1 MARAQRNGT
10 LAGRSSDEAPAAAA
24 GGRAWLPVV
33 ATLVGGLVLTAL
45 IFVLLA
51 SGERERARNE
61 FERAAR
67 DRFLSVARE
76 LEQGLTGLQGLSA
89 YAYTNPGM
97 SSEAFAALARHL
109 LGISPGLDTLA
120 WAPREG
126 QAGAERYPLARVY
139 PSEGASLV
147 VGADLLQ
154 RPEFAATVT
163 AARDGGRLVL
173 SEPFPRGGEGES
185 RGVLA
190 AVPVYR
196 TLVSGADE
204 RRRQQDIIG
213 VAIAVLDPQR
223 LVEGALSRLD
233 PVKVELRLFD
243 LGAPR
248 GRQLLYH
255 PLGSLRGAVM
265 ATYLAD
271 PESFAAV
278 EHLQRTVEI
287 AQRQW
292 LVVATPA
299 PGQFLASLGSR
310 PWWALLVGVALSLAV
325 AFWLR
330 ATVGRHGQVEAMV
343 ALREAQLAESDL
355 RFRQLTEGASLV
367 FWIANVENGQ
377 MLYLSPAFETVWGY
391 EPEQIFQRPEL
402 RREAVHP
409 EDRDRLRR
417 LVRAAHGTEGYDTEY
432 RILRADGEL
441 RWVRER
447 AHAVRNGAG
456 LVYRLAG
463 VSEDVTARHREEAV
477 SAVQEAQLRAC
488 VEALP
493 EAVLT
498 IATDGRIESLNP
510 AAERQFGYAADE
522 LIGGPVAVL
531 LPGYEPTAPI
541 DPARPLTGVRRG
553 GGRFPALVP
562 TSDYDDAEGR
572 HYVCL
577 VHDLTALG
585 QSQTVSSRER
595 ERAQAIL
602 SSITEAVVTT
612 DGLGRVD
619 FLSPLAERM
628 TGWNGTLA
636 LGQPL
641 PSIVRLRDAATG
653 VERSDLA
660 LAAGTLDALRLIR
673 RDGSELAVHCS
684 VAPIRSLG
692 QDVGGVVL
700 VLRAAGEHPAATA
713 ADASPATAGPATAGG
728 IEPTDASKTAGR
740 DPLTG
745 LPDRPGFVARLDA
758 ALVAVRGGGPQ
769 RTLIYLTL
777 RQMHSLTALGGEAM
791 ADRARAGAAQ
801 ALIDVLGPR
810 DLAARVGADEFA
822 LLLEGWNAATL
833 PEQLAEIRAALGQY
847 SVEVQGR
854 THRVDADI
862 GAIPIDATSG
872 DSLDAMA
879 AADLACHRARTASR
893 ASA

>member
-1 MARAQRNGT
+1 MARAQRKANIT
-10 LAGRSSDEAPAAAA
+10 ARSAEDAAA
-24 GGRAWLPVV
+24 GERRPWLPAL
-33 ATLVGGLVLTAL
+33 ATLIGGLLLTAA
-45 IFVLLA
+45 IFLLLA
-51 SGERERARNE
+51 SGERERAHDE

-76 LEQGLTGLQGLSA
+76 LEQGLTGLQGLA
-89 YAYTNPGM
+89 AFVYTNPGM
-97 SSEAFAALARHL
+97 SAEAFDALSRHL
-109 LGISPGLDTLA
+109 LSLSPGLDTLA
-120 WAPREG
+120 WAARDAQG
-126 QAGAERYPLARVY
+126 GGERYLLSRLY
-139 PSEGASLV
+139 PAEGASLV
-147 VGADLLQ
+147 AGADLLA
-154 RPEFAATVT
+154 RPEFAATVI

-173 SEPFPRGGEGES
+173 SEPFPRGGDGES

-196 TLVSGADE
+196 ALISNADE
-204 RRRQQDIIG
+204 RRRRQDIVG

-255 PLGSLRGAVM
+255 PLGSLRGAAM
-265 ATYLAD
+265 ASYLAD
-271 PESFAAV
+271 PEAFGAV
-278 EHLQRTVEI
+278 EHLQRRIEI
-287 AQRQW
+287 AQREW

-299 PGQFLASLGSR
+299 PGQFFASLGSR
-310 PWWALLVGVALSLAV
+310 PWWALAVGLALTLAV

-343 ALREAQLAESDL
+343 ALREAELSESAL
-355 RFRQLTEGASLV
+355 RFHQLTEGAPLV
-367 FWIANVENGQ
+367 LWIASVENGQ
-377 MLYLSPAFETVWGY
+377 MLYLSPAFESVWGFT
-391 EPEQIFQRPEL
+391 PEQVFQRPGL
-402 RREAVHP
+402 RRELVHP

-417 LVRAAHGTEGYDTEY
+417 LVRNAAQNEGYDTEY
-432 RILRADGEL
+432 RIQRQDGEL
-441 RWVRER
+441 RWIRER
-447 AHAVRNGAG
+447 AHAVRNAAG
-456 LVYRLAG
+456 VVYRLAG
-463 VSEDVTARHREEAV
+463 LSEDVTAQHRRAAEA
-477 SAVQEAQLRAC
+477 AVQDARLRAC
-488 VEALP
+488 FESLP
-493 EAVLT
+493 EAVL
-498 IATDGRIESLNP
+498 IVGADGCIESMNP
-510 AAERQFGYAADE
+510 AAERQFGCAADE
-522 LIGGPVAVL
+522 MLGGPVAVL
-531 LPGYEPTAPI
+531 LPGYDPLAPL
-541 DPARPLTGVRRG
+541 DPSRPLTGVRRG

-562 TSDYDDAEGR
+562 SGDYDDDNGR
-572 HYVCL
+572 HHVCL

-585 QSQTVSSRER
+585 QSQTVSARER

-612 DGLGRVD
+612 DALGRVD

-628 TGWNGTLA
+628 TGWNGAQA

-641 PSIVRLRDAATG
+641 PSVLRLRDPLSG
-653 VERSDLA
+653 LERGDLT
-660 LAAGTLDALRLIR
+660 LSAGASEVLRLVR

-700 VLRAAGEHPAATA
+700 VLRAAGSDATGAEAGQPSEPAEAVDTF
-713 ADASPATAGPATAGG
+713 
-728 IEPTDASKTAGR
+728 GR
-740 DPLTG
+740 DALTG
-745 LPDRPGFVARLDA
+745 LPDRPGFVAKLDN
-758 ALVAVRGGGPQ
+758 ALEAVHAGGAP

-810 DLAARVGADEFA
+810 DVAGRVGADEFA
-822 LLLEGWNAATL
+822 LLLEGWNAETL

-847 SVEVQGR
+847 SMEVQGR

-862 GAIPIDATSG
+862 GAIPVNTDSG
-872 DSLDAMA
+872 DSLDVMS
-879 AADLACHRARTASR
+879 AADLACHRARVAARSGG
-893 ASA
+893 

>member
-1 MARAQRNGT
+1 MARAQRKANIEAT
-10 LAGRSSDEAPAAAA
+10 SAGNADERRS
-24 GGRAWLPVV
+24 WLPAL
-33 ATLVGGLVLTAL
+33 ATLIGGLLLTAA
-45 IFVLLA
+45 IFLLLA
-51 SGERERARNE
+51 SGERERAHDE

-76 LEQGLTGLQGLSA
+76 LEQGLTGLQGLA
-89 YAYTNPGM
+89 AFVYTNPGM
-97 SSEAFAALARHL
+97 SAEAFDALSRHL
-109 LGISPGLDTLA
+109 LGLSPGLDTLA
-120 WAPREG
+120 WAARDTQG
-126 QAGAERYPLARVY
+126 GGDRYLLSRLY
-139 PSEGASLV
+139 PAEGASLV
-147 VGADLLQ
+147 AGADLLA
-154 RPEFAATVT
+154 RPEFAATVL
-163 AARDGGRLVL
+163 AARDGGRLAL
-173 SEPFPRGGEGES
+173 SEPFPRGGDGES

-196 TLVSGADE
+196 TLISGADE
-204 RRRQQDIIG
+204 RRRRQDIVG

-255 PLGSLRGAVM
+255 PLGSLRGAAM
-265 ATYLAD
+265 ASYLAD
-271 PESFAAV
+271 PEAFGAV
-278 EHLQRTVEI
+278 EHLQRRIEI
-287 AQRQW
+287 AQREW

-299 PGQFLASLGSR
+299 PGQFFASLGSR
-310 PWWALLVGVALSLAV
+310 PWWALGVGLALTLAV

-343 ALREAQLAESDL
+343 ALREAELSESAL
-355 RFRQLTEGASLV
+355 RFHQLTEGAPLV
-367 FWIANVENGQ
+367 LWISSIENGQ
-377 MLYLSPAFETVWGY
+377 MLYLSPAFESIWGFT
-391 EPEQIFQRPEL
+391 PEQVFQRPGL
-402 RREAVHP
+402 RRELVHP

-417 LVRAAHGTEGYDTEY
+417 LVRSAAQNEGYDTEY
-432 RILRADGEL
+432 RIQRQDGEL
-441 RWVRER
+441 RWIRER
-447 AHAVRNGAG
+447 AHAVRNAAG
-456 LVYRLAG
+456 VVYRLAG
-463 VSEDVTARHREEAV
+463 LSEDVTAQHRHAAEA
-477 SAVQEAQLRAC
+477 AVRDARLRASF
-488 VEALP
+488 ESLP
-493 EAVLT
+493 EAVL
-498 IATDGRIESLNP
+498 IVGSSGCIESMNP

-522 LIGGPVAVL
+522 LLGGPVAVL
-531 LPGYEPTAPI
+531 LPGYDPLAPL
-541 DPARPLTGVRRG
+541 DPSRPQSGVRRG

-562 TSDYDDAEGR
+562 SSDYDDDNGR
-572 HYVCL
+572 HHVCL

-612 DGLGRVD
+612 DALGRVD

-628 TGWNGTLA
+628 TGWNSAQA

-641 PSIVRLRDAATG
+641 PSVLRLRDPLSG
-653 VERSDLA
+653 LERGDLM
-660 LAAGTLDALRLIR
+660 LSAGASEVLRLVR

-700 VLRAAGEHPAATA
+700 VLRAAGS
-713 ADASPATAGPATAGG
+713 DAPGEVQAGQPS
-728 IEPTDASKTAGR
+728 EPSEVLDSFGR
-740 DPLTG
+740 DALTG
-745 LPDRPGFVARLDA
+745 LPDRPGFVAKLDN
-758 ALVAVRGGGPQ
+758 ALEAVQAGGAP

-791 ADRARAGAAQ
+791 ADRVRAGAAQ

-810 DLAARVGADEFA
+810 DVAGRVGADEFA
-822 LLLEGWNAATL
+822 LLLEGWNAETL

-847 SVEVQGR
+847 SMEVQGR

-862 GAIPIDATSG
+862 GAIPVNADSG
-872 DSLDAMA
+872 DSLDVMS
-879 AADLACHRARTASR
+879 AADLACHRARVAARSG
-893 ASA
+893 S